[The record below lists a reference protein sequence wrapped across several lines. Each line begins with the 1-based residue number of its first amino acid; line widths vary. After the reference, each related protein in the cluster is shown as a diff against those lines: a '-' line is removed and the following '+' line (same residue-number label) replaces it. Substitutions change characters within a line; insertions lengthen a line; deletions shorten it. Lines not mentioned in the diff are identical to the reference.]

1 MRVWHLG
8 EGGTGGAGLAP
19 ATRERCSPE
28 SSALLAALLPTLAP
42 AVVEL
47 DMLEARDTLWPESFI
62 TMARHRQKTPP
73 VTDERARL
81 ATARE
86 TRKAAAGR
94 FAGCWPS
101 CKLRAVTGVYFWRGG
116 RNQSNGGAETASLS
130 TTEKRRVTEQRK
142 YLEITRLGGEARSR
156 EQHKHPKRRFAHR
169 TAAWASLRS
178 NGEAETKDAARAE
191 EQREKEEVWRRT
203 SDEKALPS
211 RPPCG
216 DTVSSLCGPACPA
229 APASSDQGFTVRC
242 RRWTPLEHRR
252 RGLGLGAA
260 WEGYSGPLLAV
271 WIGRVSHGASPAC
284 TSTHELRAC
293 TTSPC
298 LEVRTA
304 KVLNSCWSNSA
315 AGPSR
320 LDGVQSAGARASCC
334 RAIKWHAMSGKDM
347 GY

>member
-1 MRVWHLG
+1 
-8 EGGTGGAGLAP
+8 
-19 ATRERCSPE
+19 
-28 SSALLAALLPTLAP
+28 
-42 AVVEL
+42 
-47 DMLEARDTLWPESFI
+47 
-62 TMARHRQKTPP
+62 MARHRQKTPP

-216 DTVSSLCGPACPA
+216 DTVSSLALSALDA
-229 APASSDQGFTVRC
+229 A
-242 RRWTPLEHRR
+242 
-252 RGLGLGAA
+252 
-260 WEGYSGPLLAV
+260 
-271 WIGRVSHGASPAC
+271 GASPTRPGAGGSLGGLQRAAAC
-284 TSTHELRAC
+284 RVDWAGLTRCVACMYEYSRATGLYHKPVPGGTYRQGAELMLVEQRRGPQQARRRPIGRGQGQLLQSNQMACNECSTHAL
-293 TTSPC
+293 
-298 LEVRTA
+298 
-304 KVLNSCWSNSA
+304 
-315 AGPSR
+315 
-320 LDGVQSAGARASCC
+320 
-334 RAIKWHAMSGKDM
+334 
-347 GY
+347 

>member
-1 MRVWHLG
+1 MEQTCGRGLSVLG
-8 EGGTGGAGLAP
+8 GGKFGAALGVVLTVIVDAGNKHQNGQLSGEAYCWKGGLLCGSGIWGKGGTGGAGLAP

-86 TRKAAAGR
+86 TRKVAAGR

-130 TTEKRRVTEQRK
+130 TTEKRRVTEQKK

-178 NGEAETKDAARAE
+178 NGEAETKDAARAGRTE
-191 EQREKEEVWRRT
+191 GEGRGLATDERRKGT
-203 SDEKALPS
+203 PESPTMRRHS
-211 RPPCG
+211 VV
-216 DTVSSLCGPACPA
+216 TVRSSL
-229 APASSDQGFTVRC
+229 
-242 RRWTPLEHRR
+242 
-252 RGLGLGAA
+252 
-260 WEGYSGPLLAV
+260 
-271 WIGRVSHGASPAC
+271 
-284 TSTHELRAC
+284 
-293 TTSPC
+293 
-298 LEVRTA
+298 
-304 KVLNSCWSNSA
+304 
-315 AGPSR
+315 
-320 LDGVQSAGARASCC
+320 SCC
-334 RAIKWHAMSGKDM
+334 AR
-347 GY
+347 